1 MNHIMSSSMTSP
13 ASRSPLQEEHVER
26 TRQRILDGL
35 VRTMGR
41 GLGSLSIPAVAE
53 EAGVS
58 VPTVYRHFRSKEE
71 LLRALAEHYASRRGL
86 SDWTPSDPEELV
98 SKVAEKFA
106 RSEQLEPALRAAMAA
121 ALADPETGPGIALLP
136 ERAEIFDKALAPVLE
151 GLDQRDRVY
160 MRNVFRI
167 LFSSATQRAFKD
179 YLGLSAEEAAENVA
193 WAMRQLIRSVENKG
207 KSS

>member
-1 MNHIMSSSMTSP
+1 M
-13 ASRSPLQEEHVER
+13 ER

-35 VRTMGR
+35 VRAMGR
-41 GLGSLSIPAVAE
+41 GLGSLSIPAVAKE
-53 EAGVS
+53 SGVS
-58 VPTVYRHFRSKEE
+58 VPTIYRHFRSKEE

-86 SDWTPSDPEELV
+86 SDWTPSDPEELI

-121 ALADPETGPGIALLP
+121 AFANPGTGPGIALLP
-136 ERAEIFDKALAPVLE
+136 DAEIFDKALAPVLE

-160 MRNVFRI
+160 MRNVFTI

-193 WAMRQLIRSVENKG
+193 WAMRQLVRSVDAKEG
-207 KSS
+207 SS